1 MGNDKKIGY
10 AAAIMSVLLTGAIG
24 IFVRNISANG
34 SIITFARLGIG
45 LVFLSCFLV
54 LKKEIRQIRIIK
66 FSHSLLLT
74 GIWMAMVS
82 LCYIN
87 AINSTSLANAAF
99 LLYLA
104 PIIAVGIAAVLL
116 KEKFTLL
123 NGGLLC
129 LAFLGFLFFLEFEFF
144 PDFDESRG
152 FLWGIGSAIC
162 YALYIVFNRKIP
174 DEIPA
179 LTRSFYQLLV
189 GAITMVPFLDASILS
204 VTLKDINWLVAIGF
218 FQGFLAISLFV
229 LAVKYLKTVEY
240 STVSYV
246 EPLAASLIG
255 VMIYSESMTMLQFV
269 GCAIVFSGGMLQ
281 IVATKTNPGEIK
293 GGAVD

>member
-1 MGNDKKIGY
+1 MGNTKIIGY
-10 AAAIMSVLLTGAIG
+10 TTAIMSVMLTGAIG
-24 IFVRNISANG
+24 IFVRNISLNG
-34 SIITFARLGIG
+34 CIITFARLSIG
-45 LVFLSCFLV
+45 LIFLSCFLIF
-54 LKKEIRQIRIIK
+54 KKEIRKIKITK
-66 FSHSLLLT
+66 FSYSLLLT

-104 PIIAVGIAAVLL
+104 PLIAVGIAAVLL

-129 LAFLGFLFFLEFEFF
+129 LAFLGFLFFLEFKFSLNI
-144 PDFDESRG
+144 DESKG
-152 FLWGIGSAIC
+152 FLWGIGSAVS

-174 DEIPA
+174 EETPA
-179 LTRSFYQLLV
+179 LTRSFYQLLF
-189 GAITMVPFLDASILS
+189 GAITMLPFLDASILS

-218 FQGFLAISLFV
+218 FQGFLAISLFTF
-229 LAVKYLKTVEY
+229 AVKYLKTVEY
-240 STVSYV
+240 STVSYI
-246 EPLAASLIG
+246 EPLIASLIG
-255 VMIYSESMTMLQFV
+255 VIIYSESLTLLQFV

-281 IVATKTNPGEIK
+281 VIATKNKSETPGTHY
-293 GGAVD
+293 